1 MRDHIT
7 ITIRIFVSRPV
18 TIRPCPKT
26 ARTTPTSVSLAG
38 ISQFHRIAITVH
50 LNPSAGVVGRNR
62 FSLLSRGQP
71 IKYSSPRRF
80 RTARGEGPFLS
91 VELWSHTS
99 GAAWRVRPSGPDS
112 WAGSAVRRMLHSLGD
127 GPRRHPAMQRR
138 SKPIYSYFNYNTIY
152 SILQQKYIQYLVFLK
167 WASKYLNFC
176 SFELLNV
183 FCKHRPCVR
192 HYSFCFLLGP
202 FSS

>member
-1 MRDHIT
+1 MRYHIT

-26 ARTTPTSVSLAG
+26 AGTTPTSVSLAG

-62 FSLLSRGQP
+62 FSLLSRGQQ

-80 RTARGEGPFLS
+80 RTAHGEGPFLS

-112 WAGSAVRRMLHSLGD
+112 GLVQPAAYVLPTARRTHRREIGRERERRRRGSLHYT
-127 GPRRHPAMQRR
+127 PT
-138 SKPIYSYFNYNTIY
+138 PI
-152 SILQQKYIQYLVFLK
+152 L
-167 WASKYLNFC
+167 
-176 SFELLNV
+176 
-183 FCKHRPCVR
+183 
-192 HYSFCFLLGP
+192 
-202 FSS
+202 